1 MPPIEDDDDR
11 PRSRDRGSNDDGD
24 DRPRRRNRRDDDDY
38 DDGPREKKSGGCS
51 MVAIIIIVV
60 VVVIL
65 GCGGLVAI
73 GLLLPAVSKVREA
86 AARMSEMNNMKQ
98 VSLGALN
105 YASGNA
111 ELPPAE
117 GRVSWRVHILPYVE
131 QEGVYRQFNLN
142 QDWNEGQNQQTASI
156 LIKTYV
162 SPLDEPGTTQTHY
175 RTFTGPGTIYD
186 PKLMKAA
193 VFPNYIADGVS
204 NTIFAV
210 DTTDAIPW
218 PQPKEIAFA
227 PGQGSL
233 PELGNAKRSQGLAAM
248 CDGSV
253 KSFDKKAMDPNIIR
267 MMVTAA
273 GGEVIPA
280 W

>member
-11 PRSRDRGSNDDGD
+11 PRSRDRGSNDDD
-24 DRPRRRNRRDDDDY
+24 DRPRRRKRRDDDDF
-38 DDGPREKKSGGCS
+38 DDEPRKKKSGGS
-51 MVAIIIIVV
+51 TVAIIIIVV
-60 VVVIL
+60 IVVIL

-73 GLLLPAVSKVREA
+73 GLLLPAVTKVREA

-105 YASGNA
+105 HAAGNNQ
-111 ELPPAE
+111 LPPAE

-131 QEGVYRQFNLN
+131 QDNVYRQFNLN
-142 QDWNEGQNQQTASI
+142 QAWNEGQNQQIASV

-175 RTFTGPGTIYD
+175 RTFTGPDTIYD
-186 PKLMKAA
+186 PKLMKGA
-193 VFPNYIADGVS
+193 VFPSYIIDGTS

-210 DTTDAIPW
+210 DTTEMIPW
-218 PQPKEIAFA
+218 PQPKEIPFT
-227 PGQGSL
+227 PNGSF
-233 PELGNAKRSQGLAAM
+233 PELGHAKRAQGLAAL

-253 KSFDKKAMDPNIIR
+253 KAFEKKAMNANLLR
-267 MMVTAA
+267 SLVTAN
-273 GGEVIPA
+273 GGEAVGD

>member
-1 MPPIEDDDDR
+1 MPPIDDDDDDR
-11 PRSRDRGSNDDGD
+11 PRK
-24 DRPRRRNRRDDDDY
+24 
-38 DDGPREKKSGGCS
+38 KKSGGGT
-51 MVAIIIIVV
+51 ALITIIVV

-65 GCGGLVAI
+65 GCGGL
-73 GLLLPAVSKVREA
+73 LLTGGSKVRGA
-86 AARMSEMNNMKQ
+86 AARTIESNNMKQ
-98 VSLGALN
+98 VILGAHN
-105 YASGNA
+105 HASVNA

-186 PKLMKAA
+186 PKLMKGA
-193 VFPNYIADGVS
+193 VFPNYIADGVT

-210 DTTDAIPW
+210 DTAEMVPW
-218 PQPKEIAFA
+218 PQPKEIAFE
-227 PGQGSL
+227 PNGSL
-233 PELGNAKRSQGLAAM
+233 PELGNSKRVWGVLIAM

-253 KSFDKKAMDPNIIR
+253 KLFGKKTMDPNIIR
-267 MMVTAA
+267 RMVTAA
-273 GGEVIPA
+273 GGEDVPA